1 SSNDAATVPSSEML
15 VSSTPSATT
24 LMVLACAPSPGAL
37 APVERMRTASIWGVA
52 PGGPSKRSDA
62 GSKRKENAG
71 GSTSSARASDDA
83 KAMTKSG
90 PKSDARI
97 LMCRIPSQS
106 VASAKKKI
114 VGFERDAPGAGA
126 ETREHGRSSVKG
138 SGGGFDGNFGGRRP
152 RGAKRAGRIT
162 QVRLPESEAA

>member
-1 SSNDAATVPSSEML
+1 
-15 VSSTPSATT
+15 
-24 LMVLACAPSPGAL
+24 
-37 APVERMRTASIWGVA
+37 
-52 PGGPSKRSDA
+52 
-62 GSKRKENAG
+62 
-71 GSTSSARASDDA
+71 

-162 QVRLPESEAA
+162 QVRLPGSEAARQQAKPRSGRVRFGGAVGTSSRRAIGVRDATGSVEVHPSIGSRRPRSRSQRQQQERRRTRRPGQRISGE